1 MPVLHTRLTA
11 LLAIAVLSSFG
22 CDDSGSTSRLLNR
35 GVGPS
40 LLPSDFVLSHGVMVQ
55 PAFVEARR
63 VGAAVC
69 PTHPPFLAPFNVVF
83 DGDGQSDLFLS
94 RVQMQF
100 MDTSGIPAGT
110 MTLGEPELA
119 TRFGSTI
126 VPALGTRTFPFAF
139 PFGCAGLP
147 TGTLTVVVVAGDSRG
162 HERRAVRHLDI
173 R

>member
-1 MPVLHTRLTA
+1 LHTRLTA
-11 LLAIAVLSSFG
+11 LLVIAVLSSFG
-22 CDDSGSTSRLLNR
+22 CDESDRKSLLVNR

-40 LLPSDFVLSHGVMVQ
+40 LLPSDLLISRGFVVQ
-55 PAFVEARR
+55 PAFVDARR

-83 DGDGQSDLFLS
+83 DGHGQSDLFLS

-100 MDTSGIPAGT
+100 MDTTGIPAGT

-126 VPALGTRTFPFAF
+126 VPAFGTRTFPFAF

-147 TGTLTVVVVAGDSRG
+147 TGTLTVVVVAGDSLGR
-162 HERRAVRHLDI
+162 ERRMVRHVDI